1 MFKKNIFGQ
10 YLVVKQAIMR
20 TACFFT
26 YYRFSVINTN
36 QITGAE
42 IFQSLPK
49 TNVLI
54 VSNHQT
60 YFADAAL
67 MVHAMCTSINGAPNK
82 ITIKNFIWK
91 PFLNF
96 YYVAAKETMKSGW
109 LPKIFALTGSIS
121 VQRTWRSE
129 GVDIQRDVD
138 QNDTGNIEKALS
150 DGWVLTFP
158 QGTTTPFAPG
168 RKGTAHIIKN
178 YQPVVIP
185 IVVDGMREAFGKK
198 GLKIKKKGVELTL
211 KVKAPLQINYSDS
224 VEHILEQVMDAIEQ
238 SNRFEQAN

>member
-1 MFKKNIFGQ
+1 MFKKNTFGQ
-10 YLVVKQAIMR
+10 YLIIKQAIMR

-26 YYRFSVINTN
+26 YYRFSVINSYK
-36 QITGAE
+36 ITGSE
-42 IFQSLPK
+42 IFQKLPK
-49 TNVLI
+49 QNVLI

-67 MVHAMCTSINGAPNK
+67 LVHSMGNSINGAPNK
-82 ITIKNFIWK
+82 ITIKNFFWK

-96 YYVAAKETMKSGW
+96 YYVAAKETMKSGL

-121 VQRTWRSE
+121 IERTWRSK
-129 GVDIQRDVD
+129 GKDIQRDVNKD
-138 QNDTGNIEKALS
+138 DTKNIEKALS

-178 YQPVVIP
+178 YKPVVVP
-185 IVVDGMREAFGKK
+185 VVVDGMREAFGKK
-198 GLKIKKKGVELTL
+198 GLKIKKKGVDLIL
-211 KVKAPLQINYSDS
+211 RIKQPLEIDYSDL
-224 VEHILEQVMDAIEQ
+224 VENILEQVMDAIEQ
-238 SNRFEQAN
+238 SKKFEL